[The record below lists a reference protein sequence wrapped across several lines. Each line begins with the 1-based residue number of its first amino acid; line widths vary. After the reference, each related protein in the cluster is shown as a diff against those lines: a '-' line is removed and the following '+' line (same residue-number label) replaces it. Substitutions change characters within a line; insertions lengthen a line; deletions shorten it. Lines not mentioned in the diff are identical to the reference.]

1 MERIPGLT
9 LNEQNGFCP
18 PAPLGEIAPGQYRVY
33 YQGLRDVPQFLD
45 ELTIAN
51 QSGTQRELPFEKDVQ
66 FRDLCVWTLESEK
79 NLRGLSEF
87 YTRTNFG

>member
-18 PAPLGEIAPGQYRVY
+18 SAPLGEIAPGQYRVY
-33 YQGLRDVPQFLD
+33 YQGPRDVPQFLD

-51 QSGTQRELPFEKDVQ
+51 QSGTQRERSYRKCIRLAGATN
-66 FRDLCVWTLESEK
+66 RDILDC
-79 NLRGLSEF
+79 
-87 YTRTNFG
+87 